1 VGSKFLGPAYLIL
14 YVDYCILSYCSLRYC
29 CCHNNNCR
37 CNEEQVC
44 VDPPQITALVLVAAR
59 ALVPA
64 AIDQYLLPVP
74 RLWQAADIDE

>member
-1 VGSKFLGPAYLIL
+1 
-14 YVDYCILSYCSLRYC
+14 
-29 CCHNNNCR
+29 
-37 CNEEQVC
+37 
-44 VDPPQITALVLVAAR
+44 VLVAAR